1 MRGSPRCIV
10 FLTDYVY
17 MTGQED
23 CKHLCLGYHLPDL
36 FNHVDFVNSFQL
48 ITYRQYHL
56 HCTDGL
62 VNPLAM
68 PGWGISKGL
77 GMLKDASKFEFLH
90 LESQRVLLNSYVLQL
105 YYEKVDLSKYI
116 YIYIYIFRESAPS
129 EMSDWSGNVLSVTAS
144 KASKNGRESLKRI

>member
-1 MRGSPRCIV
+1 MPSKCSTNSFFFFKFKCPNVRGSPRCIV

-56 HCTDGL
+56 HCTDGF

-77 GMLKDASKFEFLH
+77 GMLKDARKFEFLH
-90 LESQRVLLNSYVLQL
+90 LESQGVLLNSYVLQL
-105 YYEKVDLSKYI
+105 YYEKVDLSKDI
-116 YIYIYIFRESAPS
+116 YVFREHHQRCLTHQ
-129 EMSDWSGNVLSVTAS
+129 EMFCL
-144 KASKNGRESLKRI
+144 

>member
-56 HCTDGL
+56 HCTDGF

-116 YIYIYIFRESAPS
+116 YIYIYLESQHHQRCLTGQ
-129 EMSDWSGNVLSVTAS
+129 EMFCLWRQAKPVRMVE
-144 KASKNGRESLKRI
+144 RV